1 VAGRIV
7 IGFDGSDSGEDALG
21 LGLPLCRAT
30 GAVPVVVVVHPE
42 EYPIGVGRVDAEW
55 VAYMHQQ
62 AVELLGRA
70 RRLLGDPPGVEYRE
84 VSAPSESRG
93 LHDLV
98 EQEQA
103 EVVVVGSTH
112 RGPLGR
118 TYPGST
124 GDRLLQGSACPVAVA
139 PRGLR
144 EDPPP
149 ALRTVAVAFVDTP
162 DAHEAL
168 GFAAALARQG
178 GARLRLLTVVPP
190 RAEVFA
196 PVVGRDAEEAFRART
211 REVFRRALDDALAGL
226 RGQVEATGEL
236 LEGDVVDAL
245 ATLDRRDADLLV
257 CGSRG
262 YGPLRRVLL
271 GGVSSRLLRRS
282 ACPLLV
288 VPRRGEPAAARS

>member
-7 IGFDGSDSGEDALG
+7 IGFDGSDSGEDALA
-21 LGLPLCRAT
+21 LGLLLCRAT
-30 GAVPVVVVVHPE
+30 GAVPVVATVYPE
-42 EYPIGVGRVDAEW
+42 AYPIGPGRVDAEW
-55 VAYMHQQ
+55 VAFMREQSE
-62 AVELLGRA
+62 ELLRCA
-70 RRLLGDPPGVEYRE
+70 RRVLGDGVDADYRT
-84 VSAPSESRG
+84 VSAASESRG
-93 LHDLV
+93 LHELA
-98 EQEQA
+98 EQEHA
-103 EVVVVGSTH
+103 EIVVVGSTH
-112 RGPLGR
+112 RGALGR

-149 ALRTVAVAFVDTP
+149 ALRTIAVAFVDTP
-162 DAHEAL
+162 EAREAL
-168 GFAAALARQG
+168 EFAAALAERA
-178 GARLRLLTVVPP
+178 GARLRLLSVVPS

-196 PVVGRDAEEAFRART
+196 PVIGRDAEEAFAARAR
-211 REVFRRALDDALAGL
+211 EVYRRSLDDALAGL
-226 RGQVEATGEL
+226 RGRVEATGEL

-245 ATLDRRDADLLV
+245 ATVDRRDADLLV

-288 VPRRGEPAAARS
+288 VPRSA